1 MRKLKPGLTLREA
14 KNSVTIYSPGYER
27 MLHRNRLEDW
37 YDVYPFSSVLWA
49 HQVADNTRHGQW
61 HLTRQNYHQIALEL
75 QLENEVIY
83 IQNGQK
89 TVLVP
94 GELFVT
100 RPGDTVIMRNAGT
113 EESRQLQ
120 LLISG
125 CNAQIIM
132 DSLQIMAGFKFCF
145 AKEDGD
151 FFRSR
156 LEQFFT
162 LLHQKNP
169 AESWLNSLRCHELL
183 LFLADCINKNQNELK
198 EIPKSV
204 MALLQIMETESGRHS
219 SIEELA
225 KGCGVSIRSIFR
237 LFKQYIGV
245 TPHAYRQRLQVEK
258 AQYLLKNSTD
268 SIKEIAEKLGFPNAF
283 YFSSVFS
290 RSTGVSPSDYRK
302 NHIPATP

>member
-1 MRKLKPGLTLREA
+1 MRKLKSGLTLREA
-14 KNSVTIYSPGYER
+14 KNSVTIYSPSYER

-61 HLTRQNYHQIALEL
+61 HLMRQNYHQIALEL
-75 QLENEVIY
+75 ELENEVIY
-83 IQNGQK
+83 IQNEQK
-89 TVLVP
+89 TVLAP
-94 GELFVT
+94 GELYVT

-113 EESRQLQ
+113 APSRQLQ

-132 DSLQIMAGFKFCF
+132 DSLQIMHGFKFCF
-145 AKEDGD
+145 CQEDGT

-162 LLHQKNP
+162 LLHQKNRS
-169 AESWLNSLRCHELL
+169 ESWLNSLRCHELL
-183 LFLADCINKNQNELK
+183 LFLADCINKEQHELK
-198 EIPKSV
+198 KIPKPV
-204 MALLQIMETESGRHS
+204 MVLLQIMETERGQHS

-225 KGCGVSIRSIFR
+225 TACGGSVRSIFR
-237 LFKQYIGV
+237 LFKKYIGI
-245 TPHAYRQRLQVEK
+245 TPHAYRQRLQIEK

-268 SIKEIAEKLGFPNAF
+268 SIKEIAEKLGFRNAF
-283 YFSSVFS
+283 YFSSAFS
-290 RSTGVSPSDYRK
+290 RSIGVSPSDYRK
-302 NHIPATP
+302 NQIPATP